1 MPLDQRD
8 KTGSTGL
15 LVEYDRS
22 AACGFPYINC
32 PDELRPS
39 GAFPDSWWVIYA
51 PDLRGGF
58 IVEGYLIEQTLSVE
72 KKLLAGW
79 CTVGLIGYLILLAG
93 LHFVWLL
100 AGFVLWVAA
109 YLLVAS
115 LLRRRRLMT
124 NRTWVA
130 FPPELVAALQTT
142 GEIVRKEAASAERRH
157 KIGDGIGKIAGGVSG
172 MLIEAGLGKA
182 AGKASEIAVEAAFK
196 RLAENA
202 MGRGQR
208 GSE

>member
-1 MPLDQRD
+1 VDQRD
-8 KTGSTGL
+8 ETESTGL
-15 LVEYDRS
+15 LVEYYRS

-58 IVEGYLIEQTLSVE
+58 IVEGYLIEQTLSIE
-72 KKLLAGW
+72 KKLLTCW
-79 CTVGLIGYLILLAG
+79 CIVGLPGYVILLAC

-100 AGFVLWVAA
+100 AGFVFWVAT

-115 LLRRRRLMT
+115 FLRRKRLMT
-124 NRTWVA
+124 NRIWVA
-130 FPPELVAALQTT
+130 FPPELVAALQAA
-142 GEIVRKEAASAERRH
+142 GEIVKKEAASAQRKQ

-172 MLIEAGLGKA
+172 VLVEAGLGKA
-182 AGKASEIAVEAAFK
+182 AGKASELAVEAAFK
-196 RLAENA
+196 RLADKA
-202 MGRGQR
+202 MSRGKH
-208 GSE
+208 SPE